1 MIRTTSDKC
10 DKSDKKEKREGESIY
25 IYIYIRESVVFGR
38 ATRVSIDK
46 GRRTPPTK
54 ESRRCL

>member
-25 IYIYIRESVVFGR
+25 IYIRESVVFGR

-46 GRRTPPTK
+46 GRRTPSTK